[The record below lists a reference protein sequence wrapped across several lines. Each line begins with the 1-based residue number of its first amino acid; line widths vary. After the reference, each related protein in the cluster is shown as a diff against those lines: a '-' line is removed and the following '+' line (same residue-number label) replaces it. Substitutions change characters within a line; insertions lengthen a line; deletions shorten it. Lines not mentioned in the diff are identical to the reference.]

1 MTISKTL
8 NNQLATQDL
17 NVTGQLKIEL
27 DALVTLIDENSSNID
42 TQLFIAYLALS
53 EQYANAFNS
62 YLLGLQ
68 AHLLP
73 CGITINATITS
84 SNLINFYFYRTV
96 ISNSAINY
104 GNLPWYYLGNFTLQ
118 PYFTLATTNFFNPSI
133 TANIAVALA
142 MTPQNAGIITEANYS
157 TEYPSFLNTTPQPG
171 WQNYWLSQITQFA
184 NRVTNTNTLINT
196 FKSTTV

>member
-8 NNQLATQDL
+8 NNQLATLDL

-53 EQYANAFNS
+53 EQYAAAFNS

-68 AHLLP
+68 ADLLP
-73 CGITINATITS
+73 CGITINAA
-84 SNLINFYFYRTV
+84 NLINFYFYRTV
-96 ISNSAINY
+96 ISNSATNY
-104 GNLPWYYLGNFTLQ
+104 GNLPWYYLGNFTLK
-118 PYFTLATTNFFNPSI
+118 PYFTLDTTNFFEPST

-142 MTPQNAGIITEANYS
+142 MTAQNSGLIAEANYS
-157 TEYPSFLNTTPQPG
+157 LEYPSFSNTTPQPG